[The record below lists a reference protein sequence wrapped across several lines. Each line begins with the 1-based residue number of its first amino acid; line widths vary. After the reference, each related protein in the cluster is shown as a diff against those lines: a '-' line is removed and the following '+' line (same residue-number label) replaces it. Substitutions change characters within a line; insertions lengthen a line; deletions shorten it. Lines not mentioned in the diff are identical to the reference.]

1 MVQVIQPGIYTTVQ
15 DLGRNGFYHLG
26 VPPSGAADRYS
37 FQLGNLLVG
46 NPAHCAGL
54 EIRLLGPILLFTK
67 RTLIAITGAAADCFI
82 NGDAVPMWECLE
94 VQAGDVLSF
103 RFAVEG
109 VCTYLCISGGI
120 QTPEFLH
127 SRSTYIINHK
137 IECGYM
143 LEKGGEFAISEPLPG
158 AFKHVGRS
166 IPESMRQSFPQNIEL
181 HATLGLAIH
190 RISDEGVRTFL
201 DGEWRIRTESDRI
214 AYRLDGK
221 PLSTAES
228 ALNAKG
234 EPTPV
239 IDLAYPIGVITV
251 PNPEELIILL
261 NDATSGGGFTTIG
274 AVISSDLDALNQCR
288 PQTKVRFSAVTMEQ
302 ALRLR
307 KEKRQRLAAAAEYL
321 K

>member
-1 MVQVIQPGIYTTVQ
+1 MVHIIQPGIHTTVQ
-15 DLGRNGFYHLG
+15 DLGRDGFYHLG

-37 FQLGNLLVG
+37 FQLGNLLIG
-46 NPAHCAGL
+46 NPVHCAAL
-54 EIRLLGPILLFTK
+54 EIRLLGPTLLFTK
-67 RTLIAITGAAADCFI
+67 RTLIAITGAAAPCFI
-82 NGDAVPMWECLE
+82 NGEAVPMWQCLE

-103 RFAVEG
+103 RFAIEG
-109 VCTYLCISGGI
+109 VCTYVCISGGI

-137 IECGYM
+137 TESGYK
-143 LEKGGEFAISEPLPG
+143 LEAGDKFSISEPLPG

-166 IPESMRQSFPQNIEL
+166 LPDAMRPSFPQHIEL

-201 DGEWRIRTESDRI
+201 DGEWKISTESDRV

-221 PLSTAES
+221 PLPTAAS
-228 ALNAKG
+228 ARDIHG
-234 EPTPV
+234 ETTPV

-251 PNPEELIILL
+251 PNPEELIILV

-274 AVISSDLDALNQCR
+274 AVISADLDRLNQCR
-288 PQTKVRFSAVTMEQ
+288 PQTTVRFSAVTMEQ

-307 KEKRQRLAAAAEYL
+307 KEKRQRLAAAAESL
-321 K
+321 T